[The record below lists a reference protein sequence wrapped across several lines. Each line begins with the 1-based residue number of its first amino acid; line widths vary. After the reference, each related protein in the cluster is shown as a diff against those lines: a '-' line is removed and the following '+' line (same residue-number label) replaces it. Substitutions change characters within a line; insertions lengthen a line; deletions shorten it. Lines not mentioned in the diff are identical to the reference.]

1 MYIYWRDLRVV
12 TLSLSNTFTF
22 NSLLQSIIQ
31 SYVVFYFADLRVSLL
46 CTEKNLIHTM
56 ISNPFS
62 RCFLPSRSFF
72 SFFQTG
78 IIIVDD
84 CKLAVAVNFG
94 TKAASFP
101 CAAAQQLQIKD
112 ESENYRYIFM

>member
-1 MYIYWRDLRVV
+1 MCQ
-12 TLSLSNTFTF
+12 FT
-22 NSLLQSIIQ
+22 SLL
-31 SYVVFYFADLRVSLL
+31 
-46 CTEKNLIHTM
+46 TEH
-56 ISNPFS
+56 FD
-62 RCFLPSRSFF
+62 F